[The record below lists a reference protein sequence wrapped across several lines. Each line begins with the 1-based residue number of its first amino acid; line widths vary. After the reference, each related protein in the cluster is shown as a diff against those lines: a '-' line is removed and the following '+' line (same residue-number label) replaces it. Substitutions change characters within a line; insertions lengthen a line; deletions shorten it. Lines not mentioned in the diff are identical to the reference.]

1 MGRGLAFQKKIG
13 DTINPDYVEKEFVL
27 KDSAMAGQFQQL
39 FEDVPTKEVEVVKQ
53 IVDLAET
60 TLAIELSSNIYL
72 TLTDHIH
79 YALLRAKEG
88 IDIPNLLYS
97 KHANFILKNLKS
109 QSKH

>member
-1 MGRGLAFQKKIG
+1 MEAI
-13 DTINPDYVEKEFVL
+13 P
-27 KDSAMAGQFQQL
+27 AAL
-39 FEDVPTKEVEVVKQ
+39 FEDVPTKVEVVKQ

-88 IDIPNLLYS
+88 IDIPNPS
-97 KHANFILKNLKS
+97 CIRNTQILS
-109 QSKH
+109 

>member
-1 MGRGLAFQKKIG
+1 
-13 DTINPDYVEKEFVL
+13 
-27 KDSAMAGQFQQL
+27 MAGQFQQL
-39 FEDVPTKEVEVVKQ
+39 FEDVPTKVEVVKQ

-79 YALLRAKEG
+79 YALLRAKEEL
-88 IDIPNLLYS
+88 IFRILLYS